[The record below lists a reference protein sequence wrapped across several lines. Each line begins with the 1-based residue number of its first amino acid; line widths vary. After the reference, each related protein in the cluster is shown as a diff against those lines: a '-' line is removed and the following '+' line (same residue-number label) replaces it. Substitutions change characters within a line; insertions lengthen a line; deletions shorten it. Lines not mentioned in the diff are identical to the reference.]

1 MAEIKKPFH
10 EQVAEKLIEQL
21 KAGTAPWQKPW
32 EPGNPGSLIPI
43 NPTTGKRYKGINA
56 IQLMSQGHSD
66 QRWLTY
72 KQAAAVGAQVRRGE
86 KGTPIQYWKF
96 SEEQTKIDEQT
107 GKPVLDAKGEPVKET
122 VQLERPRVFFATV
135 FNAEQIDGLP
145 PMQRKE
151 QTWNAVERAEHILAA
166 SGAQIR
172 HGEHDRAFYRPSTDS
187 VHLPSK
193 GQFPSADNYYATAL
207 HELGHWTGH
216 PSRLDRDLVH
226 PFGSEGYAKEELR
239 AEIASMILGDEL
251 GIGHD
256 PGQHAAYVGSWIK
269 ALQEDPL
276 EIFRAAAD
284 AEKIQDYV
292 LGFEQKQVI
301 EQTTQQELARDPRE
315 IPETA
320 QFPQQWG
327 PQSDSFIRP
336 PAGMEGNATTRG
348 ATMEKQQETER
359 PSIEPADEALA
370 SALRVARNADELGD
384 QDAVITAAEQAF
396 GPALGGIRG
405 VLPTDW
411 NGRVHIQPSVTI
423 GSYEAG
429 DEEHVPARQDQ
440 EPTVWPVFVQREN
453 GEYEWMQTCESA
465 TEADL
470 LADRLAVIDAY
481 ATANEHEQAA
491 KFARIHEERVRRD
504 PNSTDEDISAAK
516 EVRKEAEATAMLND
530 EDLQRRAAQF
540 ERERQA
546 EQATAAPAQEQ
557 PTRSY
562 LVVPFKEKDE
572 AKALGAKWD
581 RQERAWYV
589 PPGVDPAPFDKWA
602 QRAATAATEVPAA
615 SQPQQQ
621 AAPQERQA
629 AVKERVYL
637 AVPYGER
644 VAAKAAGAQWDKAAK
659 SWYAGPQAD
668 MGKLQRWM
676 PENVTSQQG
685 PAMTPEQEFGEALQS
700 MGFAVTGQ
708 HPIMDGKK
716 HRISVEGDKKG
727 EKSGFYVGH
736 LDGHPAGYIK
746 NNRTGVDMKWK
757 SKGYSLDPEEK
768 AKLQAEAAT
777 KLAARAAEQERLHEA
792 TAQRI
797 GRQAESLVPISEPT
811 PYLREKGIEA
821 HAGIMTDNEG
831 QKTYIPAF
839 DAHGK
844 QWTMQYIQE
853 DGTKRF
859 AKDSRKEGC
868 FHPVG
873 GMDALAAAPAL
884 VIAEGYATAATVA
897 EALGHATVAAF
908 DSGNLPAVA
917 QALHAKFP
925 DKPVVIAG
933 DDDRAVQ
940 LTQGTNPGRTKAQ
953 EAAKA
958 VGGKA
963 IFPIF
968 APGENTYPA
977 ELPPIKPEV
986 WREHER
992 VKTLP
997 DATDEQKRALLSDEQ
1012 VAALDRMKRH
1022 TDFNDVSTKS
1032 TLGKEGV
1039 ERQVRSAVGK
1049 VLIDEG
1055 QRQKVQQLRQ
1065 QEHETQ
1071 EQRPRRSISR

>member
-1 MAEIKKPFH
+1 MAEAKKPFH

-151 QTWNAVERAEHILAA
+151 QSWNAVERAEHILAA
-166 SGAQIR
+166 SGVPIR

-187 VHLPSK
+187 IHLPSK

-207 HELGHWTGH
+207 HELGHATGH

-284 AEKIQDYV
+284 AEKIQDFV
-292 LGFEQKQVI
+292 LAFEQKQI
-301 EQTTQQELARDPRE
+301 QEQTTQQA
-315 IPETA
+315 
-320 QFPQQWG
+320 
-327 PQSDSFIRP
+327 
-336 PAGMEGNATTRG
+336 
-348 ATMEKQQETER
+348 
-359 PSIEPADEALA
+359 IEPAQGAAMEL
-370 SALRVARNADELGD
+370 SQQQIPRPEISSGDELVAVAFHQARTA
-384 QDAVITAAEQAF
+384 QDFESLHAGMLSVASKQELGF
-396 GPALGGIRG
+396 ELPA
-405 VLPTDW
+405 DW
-411 NGRVHIQPSVTI
+411 NGRVQVQGNVEVEHNGQLSVAP
-423 GSYEAG
+423 AG
-429 DEEHVPARQDQ
+429 DQEEPQFWGVYAQRQDGTHDWLADFDG
-440 EPTVWPVFVQREN
+440 P
-453 GEYEWMQTCESA
+453 
-465 TEADL
+465 EAQAKAEL
-470 LADRLAVIDAY
+470 LTDRLAVIDAY

-516 EVRKEAEATAMLND
+516 EIRKEAEATAMLND

-540 ERERQA
+540 EREQQQA
-546 EQATAAPAQEQ
+546 AAPAQEQ
-557 PTRSY
+557 PARTY

-602 QRAATAATEVPAA
+602 QRATTAAADAPAA
-615 SQPQQQ
+615 AQEARTQPEQP
-621 AAPQERQA
+621 AAPQERHA
-629 AVKERVYL
+629 AQERVYL

-676 PENVTSQQG
+676 PENVVSQQG

-700 MGFAVTGQ
+700 MGFAVTGE

-777 KLAARAAEQERLHEA
+777 KLAARAAEQDRLHEA

-797 GRQAESLVPISEPT
+797 GRQAQSLVPVSEPT
-811 PYLREKGIEA
+811 PYLREKGIQA

-839 DAHGK
+839 DADGK

-873 GMDALAAAPAL
+873 GMEALAAAPAL
-884 VIAEGYATAATVA
+884 VIAEGYATATTVA

-925 DKPVVIAG
+925 DKPIVIAG
-933 DDDRAVQ
+933 DDDRALQ

-953 EAAKA
+953 EAAKS

-968 APGENTYPA
+968 APGENAYPA
-977 ELPPIKPEV
+977 ELPPITPAA

-992 VKTLP
+992 VKALP

-1012 VAALDRMKRH
+1012 ISALDRMKRH

-1039 ERQVRSAVGK
+1039 ERQVKSAVGM
-1049 VLIDEG
+1049 VLLEEG

>member
-1 MAEIKKPFH
+1 MAEAKKPFH

-151 QTWNAVERAEHILAA
+151 QSWNAVERAEHILAA
-166 SGAQIR
+166 SGVPIR

-187 VHLPSK
+187 IHLPSK

-207 HELGHWTGH
+207 HELGHATGH

-292 LGFEQKQVI
+292 LAFEQKQII
-301 EQTTQQELARDPRE
+301 EQTAQQELARDPRE
-315 IPETA
+315 IPENA

-336 PAGMEGNATTRG
+336 SAGMEDNATTRG
-348 ATMEKQQETER
+348 ATMEHLQQQIPR
-359 PSIEPADEALA
+359 PEISSGDELVAVAVHQARTAQDFESLHA
-370 SALRVARNADELGD
+370 GMLRVASKQELGF
-384 QDAVITAAEQAF
+384 EL
-396 GPALGGIRG
+396 PA
-405 VLPTDW
+405 DW
-411 NGRVHIQPSVTI
+411 NGHVQVQGNVEIERNGQRSVAP
-423 GSYEAG
+423 AG
-429 DEEHVPARQDQ
+429 DQEEPQFWGVYAQCQDGTHDWLADFDG
-440 EPTVWPVFVQREN
+440 P
-453 GEYEWMQTCESA
+453 
-465 TEADL
+465 EAQAKAEL

-516 EVRKEAEATAMLND
+516 EIRKEAEATAMLND

-540 ERERQA
+540 EREQQQA
-546 EQATAAPAQEQ
+546 AAPAQE
-557 PTRSY
+557 PPARSY

-602 QRAATAATEVPAA
+602 QRAATAAAEAPAA
-615 SQPQQQ
+615 AQESQTQPVQQ
-621 AAPQERQA
+621 AAPQERPA
-629 AVKERVYL
+629 AAQERVYL

-676 PENVTSQQG
+676 PENVVSQQG

-700 MGFAVTGQ
+700 MGFAVTGE

-768 AKLQAEAAT
+768 AKLQAEAAA
-777 KLAARAAEQERLHEA
+777 KLAARAAEQDRLHEA

-797 GRQAESLVPISEPT
+797 ERQAQSLVPISEPT
-811 PYLREKGIEA
+811 PYLREKGIQA

-839 DAHGK
+839 DADGK

-873 GMDALAAAPAL
+873 GMEALAAAPAL
-884 VIAEGYATAATVA
+884 VIAEGYATATTVA

-933 DDDRAVQ
+933 DDDRALQ

-953 EAAKA
+953 EAAKS

-968 APGENTYPA
+968 APGENAYPA
-977 ELPPIKPEV
+977 ELPPITPAA

-992 VKTLP
+992 VKALP

-1012 VAALDRMKRH
+1012 IAALDRMKRH

-1032 TLGKEGV
+1032 ALGKEGV
-1039 ERQVRSAVGK
+1039 ERQVKSAVGK
-1049 VLIDEG
+1049 VLLEEG